1 MNNTLNFEEFF
12 SEQIE
17 KKTFN
22 IVGPCNKEK
31 HYMVNIDEKLKK
43 IIRLIQNDSYFVIN
57 RPRQFGKT
65 PTLNQLVNILKSR
78 FEVIN
83 IDFQVLGFIDNDEK
97 DFCKKFISMMSK
109 ELGYEVGEATN
120 MLDLSNIIQ
129 RITSEKS
136 IILVIDEV
144 DKISN
149 NAVFL
154 DFLSMLR
161 YLFIQRSIEKSTA
174 FKSVIL
180 SGVYD
185 IKQAFQICDLAMFAY
200 ADYQDNLYSFKKL
213 KFKDDTEIRYN
224 SPWNIAVDFN
234 VEMDFEIS
242 DIANMLNEYIKDTN
256 QKIEIDA
263 IAKEIYKFTKGYP
276 YLVSLICKTIDE
288 SDKYEWRVL
297 GINMAIKNILLVTNT
312 LFDDLSKNISN
323 NKDLYKFFREILLED
338 KKVLFNLNIPVINLA
353 SMFGYIKPDEDGYVT
368 ISNIIF
374 SEVILNYM
382 VEKIDTAEIDL
393 LNEKSKY
400 ISLDGRLSMDKVIH
414 EFQRFMKKSYERGNC
429 KFLEDNGRLL
439 FSAFITPSIN
449 GTGYFYRE
457 VRTGDMRRM
466 DLVVQYGNDR
476 FIIELKRDI
485 GYSTKKTLQQVQDYM
500 LLENTNVGYII
511 TFTYGKRSDFIEHKR
526 EEKIINEYFI

>member
-65 PTLNQLVNILKSR
+65 TTLNQLVNILKSR

-185 IKQAFQICDLAMFAY
+185 IK
-200 ADYQDNLYSFKKL
+200 NLKL

-242 DIANMLNEYIKDTN
+242 DIASMLSDYVKNTN
-256 QKIEIDA
+256 KNID
-263 IAKEIYKFTKGYP
+263 INSISEEIYKFTKGYP

-312 LFDDLSKNISN
+312 LFDDLSKNITN

-353 SMFGYIKPDEDGYVT
+353 NMFGYIKADEDGYVT

-374 SEVILNYM
+374 SEVILNHM

-414 EFQRFMKKSYERGNC
+414 EFQRFMKKSYERGNH
-429 KFLEDNGRLL
+429 KFLEDDGRLL
-439 FSAFITPSIN
+439 FSAFITPIIN
-449 GTGYFYRE
+449 GIGYFYRE
-457 VRTGDMRRM
+457 ARTGDMRRM

-511 TFTYGKRSDFIEHKR
+511 TFTYGKRSDFIEHRK
-526 EEKIINEYFI
+526 EDNIIHEYFI

>member
-1 MNNTLNFEEFF
+1 MFLLCTMSQSKYKDGTAIYRHSVYYVKNT
-12 SEQIE
+12 
-17 KKTFN
+17 
-22 IVGPCNKEK
+22 NK
-31 HYMVNIDEKLKK
+31 NID
-43 IIRLIQNDSYFVIN
+43 IN
-57 RPRQFGKT
+57 
-65 PTLNQLVNILKSR
+65 S
-78 FEVIN
+78 
-83 IDFQVLGFIDNDEK
+83 
-97 DFCKKFISMMSK
+97 IS
-109 ELGYEVGEATN
+109 E
-120 MLDLSNIIQ
+120 
-129 RITSEKS
+129 
-136 IILVIDEV
+136 
-144 DKISN
+144 
-149 NAVFL
+149 
-154 DFLSMLR
+154 
-161 YLFIQRSIEKSTA
+161 
-174 FKSVIL
+174 
-180 SGVYD
+180 
-185 IKQAFQICDLAMFAY
+185 
-200 ADYQDNLYSFKKL
+200 
-213 KFKDDTEIRYN
+213 
-224 SPWNIAVDFN
+224 
-234 VEMDFEIS
+234 
-242 DIANMLNEYIKDTN
+242 
-256 QKIEIDA
+256 
-263 IAKEIYKFTKGYP
+263 EIYKFTKGYP

-288 SDKYEWRVL
+288 SDKYEWRML

-353 SMFGYIKPDEDGYVT
+353 SMFGYIKADEDGYVT

-414 EFQRFMKKSYERGNC
+414 EFQRFMKRSYERGNH

-457 VRTGDMRRM
+457 ARTGDMRRM

-511 TFTYGKRSDFIEHKR
+511 TFTYGKKSDFIEHKR
-526 EEKIINEYFI
+526 EEKIINREGKRSFHLLTEINRIKRMSSFWLGFTYDRVVPIPPSCVLQFFIISQTHPKNILFNHNQNWGVGNTKRRRKKTQSR